1 MILVEKVLFIT
12 NDIYIN
18 PLKREGGVRNC
29 TFEFIGLLAKK
40 FEVLLLPV
48 EYKISFLYRC
58 RVKLG
63 LNHYNDY
70 QPNNYKLQIRELI
83 EKNNIKLVFLNLSNT
98 IRFSSL
104 FKEIGGED
112 IKVILCS
119 HGNESGD
126 YLHEVVR
133 FREKSTKI
141 KTLFSSYTLG
151 RMLKTESS
159 YRIKCIDMV
168 LSISPTEEQIERWL
182 GAKKTFMVP
191 RTLQKEF
198 LNLHPVLNRVGFI
211 GDMSHTP
218 NYTGVIALC
227 DALSAKEHTIEIKL
241 VGGPESIGQEIAK
254 KYSFVKYC
262 GFLQEK
268 ELVEEVATWAYFLN
282 LVFYYSR
289 GVSTKLAKALSWGL
303 PVISTEAGNR
313 GYSWEEGK
321 LMLAKNPD
329 DMARIIIEN
338 SGDKEKI
345 KADQQEVKIIVETS
359 PSLEK
364 IMTQLYPQLQ
374 AL

>member
-1 MILVEKVLFIT
+1 MIEKVLFIT
-12 NDIYIN
+12 NTIYIN
-18 PLKREGGVRNC
+18 PLKKEGGVRNC
-29 TFEFIGLLAKK
+29 TFEFIGLLGKR

-48 EYKISFLYRC
+48 EYKISFLYRF
-58 RVKLG
+58 RAKTG

-98 IRFSSL
+98 IKFSSL
-104 FKEIGGED
+104 LKEIGGED

-133 FREKSTKI
+133 FREKGKRI
-141 KTLFSSYTLG
+141 KNYFSSYTLG
-151 RMLKTESS
+151 RLLKTEAY
-159 YRIKCIDMV
+159 YRIRFIDMV
-168 LSISPTEEQIERWL
+168 LSISPVEDQIERWL
-182 GAKKTFMVP
+182 GAKKSFMVP
-191 RTLQKEF
+191 RTLPKKF
-198 LNLHPVLNRVGFI
+198 LILHPVLNRVGFI
-211 GDMSHTP
+211 GDISHTP

-227 DALSAKEHTIEIKL
+227 EALSAQEHSIEMKL

-254 KYSFVKYC
+254 RYSFVKYC

-268 ELVEEVATWAYFLN
+268 ELAEEVATWAYFLN

-303 PVISTEAGNR
+303 PTISTEAGNR

-338 SGDKEKI
+338 AGDEEKI
-345 KADQQEVKIIVETS
+345 KADQEEVKIIVETS

-364 IMTQLYPQLQ
+364 IMDQLYPQLQ